1 MAEPDPARAASPRWV
16 ATARY
21 RLRPAPRG
29 LALVQDLLNTRASEE
44 YGPDLLRDSANAE
57 AWAAHA
63 VRAWSAEREISSLP
77 PALTNHDAG
86 RLRDLRSALERALA
100 GVPLGRLDSFSSTAR
115 FTLTDAADI
124 SWMPRGQGWR
134 WLNGRGPR
142 RSLVESPG
150 RYLAASQ
157 AVPQQ
162 RLPGCVLRQQL
173 EYQWR
178 VARPRRLLALIS
190 GGRGDP
196 WAWWSSRARAALRV
210 RAGGT
215 GTASV
220 TCRW

>member
-1 MAEPDPARAASPRWV
+1 MAEPDPVRAASPLWV

-29 LALVQDLLNTRASEE
+29 LALVQDLLNTRFSEA
-44 YGPDLLRDSANAE
+44 YGPDLLRDSSNAE

-134 WLNGRGPR
+134 WLNGAVLGEVLLSR
-142 RSLVESPG
+142 
-150 RYLAASQ
+150 Q
-157 AVPQQ
+157 AGTWQ
-162 RLPGCVLRQQL
+162 RLKQCRNSACRAAF
-173 EYQWR
+173 YDSSWN
-178 VARPRRLLALIS
+178 IS
-190 GGRGDP
+190 GVWHDP
-196 WAWWSSRARAALRV
+196 GACSR
-210 RAGGT
+210 
-215 GTASV
+215 
-220 TCRW
+220 